1 VNAHYIIQRKEKFWL
16 LSRGD
21 RGRDL
26 AFFPSKQQAI
36 GRAEVLAHDAMPS
49 QLDIHHESGR
59 LETRHY
65 PKLQHQKSV
74 ETAPLHEHVL

>member
-1 VNAHYIIQRKEKFWL
+1 VNAHYIIQRREKFWL

-21 RGRDL
+21 AGRDL

-36 GRAEVLAHDAMPS
+36 QRAEVLAQEAMPS

-59 LETRHY
+59 LEERHY
-65 PKLQHQKSV
+65 PKLHQKSLEAV
-74 ETAPLHEHVL
+74 ALQEHVL